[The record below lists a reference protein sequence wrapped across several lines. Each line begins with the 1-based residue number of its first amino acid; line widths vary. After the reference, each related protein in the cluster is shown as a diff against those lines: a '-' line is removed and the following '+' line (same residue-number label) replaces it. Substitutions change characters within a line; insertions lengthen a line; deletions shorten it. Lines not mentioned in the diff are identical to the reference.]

1 MLKTLT
7 ENNAFISRLT
17 EADTFRCHHAEKS
30 YQKMFAQFP
39 AEQNRYRARM
49 GKWYQS
55 RGYYEDAIHWLS
67 LSDDYEAL
75 LAAVEENRGYA
86 LNIQH
91 QEEVLRWLE
100 QCPKEILAR
109 HSYALLI
116 FMRRLYT
123 FRRIPEMLQLK
134 EFFLQSV
141 SENPSLSEEERGNL
155 LGECEVIL
163 SFLSY
168 NDIQGMSLHHRKALD
183 LMTKKTTSV
192 GGSGSWTFGS
202 PSVLSMY
209 YRTPGSLDRVVAD
222 MKECM
227 PYYYRL
233 TDGHGSGAEDLTE
246 AESLFLQGNFA
257 AVSLPLNGQSS
268 LLLRKQWACFFC
280 KDFLEMRLAL
290 FSGDRSGSGNGWRHR
305 KLETRA
311 SEHVFEQQWTYAVL
325 FFLQILG
332 CKDKIPNGS
341 QSKWLDSALVLH
353 PAKFHAFMTYGRFF
367 WQRGTIPWL
376 IAMEQE
382 LRRRFSIYPNLLCT
396 LYLEI
401 QLAGAFHQLGDN
413 DKALSHLQA
422 AFVIGE
428 EDRLAVPFAEN
439 AAWIRPLLG
448 QILFM
453 AHRPFIEQILKLAD
467 ELEETMLA
475 KAEDTQRPE
484 GFTDNEWTV
493 AQFAASRLSNR
504 EIAEEMGFSEGT
516 VKQYLNRIYGKLHL
530 DGDARNKRRRLE
542 ELLKQSP
549 PAAVSKLP

>member
-1 MLKTLT
+1 
-7 ENNAFISRLT
+7 
-17 EADTFRCHHAEKS
+17 
-30 YQKMFAQFP
+30 
-39 AEQNRYRARM
+39 M
-49 GKWYQS
+49 G
-55 RGYYEDAIHWLS
+55 
-67 LSDDYEAL
+67 
-75 LAAVEENRGYA
+75 AVCSA
-86 LNIQH
+86 
-91 QEEVLRWLE
+91 
-100 QCPKEILAR
+100 
-109 HSYALLI
+109 
-116 FMRRLYT
+116 
-123 FRRIPEMLQLK
+123 
-134 EFFLQSV
+134 
-141 SENPSLSEEERGNL
+141 
-155 LGECEVIL
+155 
-163 SFLSY
+163 FLS
-168 NDIQGMSLHHRKALD
+168 A
-183 LMTKKTTSV
+183 
-192 GGSGSWTFGS
+192 
-202 PSVLSMY
+202 
-209 YRTPGSLDRVVAD
+209 
-222 MKECM
+222 
-227 PYYYRL
+227 
-233 TDGHGSGAEDLTE
+233 
-246 AESLFLQGNFA
+246 
-257 AVSLPLNGQSS
+257 
-268 LLLRKQWACFFC
+268 
-280 KDFLEMRLAL
+280 
-290 FSGDRSGSGNGWRHR
+290 
-305 KLETRA
+305 
-311 SEHVFEQQWTYAVL
+311 
-325 FFLQILG
+325 ILG
-332 CKDKIPNGS
+332 CKDKIPEWIASGR
-341 QSKWLDSALVLH
+341 LDSALVLH
-353 PAKFHAFMTYGRFF
+353 PATPMLFMTYGEVLLAEGDYSR
-367 WQRGTIPWL
+367 L